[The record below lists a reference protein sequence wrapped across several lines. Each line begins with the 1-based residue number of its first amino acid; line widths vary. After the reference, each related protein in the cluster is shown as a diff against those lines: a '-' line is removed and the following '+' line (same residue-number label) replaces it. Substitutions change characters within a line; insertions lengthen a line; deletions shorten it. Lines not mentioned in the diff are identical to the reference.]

1 MSLFGRSALVFS
13 AELGVRRCEGAV
25 KVVVKNYSY
34 SKHTRLNIQFN
45 SA

>member
-25 KVVVKNYSY
+25 KVVVK
-34 SKHTRLNIQFN
+34 KFHTRLNIQFN